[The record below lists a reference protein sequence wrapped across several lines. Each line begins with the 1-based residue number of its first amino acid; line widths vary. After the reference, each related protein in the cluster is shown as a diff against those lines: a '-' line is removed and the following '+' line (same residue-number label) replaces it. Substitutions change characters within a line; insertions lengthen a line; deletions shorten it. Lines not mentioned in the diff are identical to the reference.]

1 MIALYTFCNPSLI
14 SRTSRGGH
22 EFSGRVGLDERKPA
36 VILGR
41 RPAGRPQFSFVMRRS
56 GWGRNDSP
64 VIHGAGACTEPDL
77 VLYNRR
83 QREPHPGGGWLVN
96 FGISMAV
103 TRLQRAEGVPTERMS
118 PELVLVSPG
127 PRGERACLAV
137 RLSVGSLPAAAA
149 APGNRRCG
157 PGTTPRTPDGQACSP
172 VCLDRD
178 VPRSRRRRQH
188 PAGPG
193 RPDPRSRRF
202 LAGRVPAPQ
211 PRLLRAPNAHHAA
224 SRQGGSDVAR
234 GVRWTG
240 RVDPSR
246 QSGCRRRRDLGQ
258 PASPVR
264 DRSAKAHDHSVRGHL
279 QMCRAFDV
287 DKHRHSIRRHIRRLT
302 TVRWSRSSDDLAR
315 GKGRCRAQRPWDI
328 PGAARGVRHGPGD
341 VQGPRRQAIA
351 AARPVSGA
359 TRNRRYATW
368 TPMLIEPV

>member
-14 SRTSRGGH
+14 SRTSRGRH
-22 EFSGRVGLDERKPA
+22 EFSGRVGLDEREPA

-56 GWGRNDSP
+56 GWVRNDSP
-64 VIHGAGACTEPDL
+64 VIHGAGACTGPDL
-77 VLYNRR
+77 VLYNHR

-118 PELVLVSPG
+118 PELVLVSPDLAG
-127 PRGERACLAV
+127 SARASLSDCPWEAFLPQQPPPAAVVVAPEPRRVRRMVRRALPFAWIATFLAAV
-137 RLSVGSLPAAAA
+137 VVGSILPVRDGPTLARADSS
-149 APGNRRCG
+149 PGAFQ
-157 PGTTPRTPDGQACSP
+157 P
-172 VCLDRD
+172 LE
-178 VPRSRRRRQH
+178 
-188 PAGPG
+188 
-193 RPDPRSRRF
+193 
-202 LAGRVPAPQ
+202 

-315 GKGRCRAQRPWDI
+315 GKGRFRAQRPWDI
-328 PGAARGVRHGPGD
+328 PGAARGVRHGPRD
-341 VQGPRRQAIA
+341 VQGSRRQAIA